1 MDLSCKGVKL
11 AEMKEQIISKWILQ
25 MREYLTEHG
34 IDHSAI
40 PDSEIES
47 FYNLY
52 LSFKLDFGIV
62 LSLDALQVCICQEK
76 P

>member
-40 PDSEIES
+40 PNSEIES

-52 LSFKLDFGIV
+52 LSFK
-62 LSLDALQVCICQEK
+62 
-76 P
+76 